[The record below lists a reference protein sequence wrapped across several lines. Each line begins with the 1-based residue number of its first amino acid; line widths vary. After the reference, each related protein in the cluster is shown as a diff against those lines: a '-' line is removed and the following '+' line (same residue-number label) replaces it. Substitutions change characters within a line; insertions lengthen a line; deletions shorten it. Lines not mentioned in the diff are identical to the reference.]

1 MGTSFFDVTRIFK
14 GEKTDKEKLPKVVWP
29 LGAMMEA

>member
-1 MGTSFFDVTRIFK
+1 MSPSFIDATRIFK
-14 GEKTDKEKLPKVVWP
+14 REKIDKEKLPKVVWP